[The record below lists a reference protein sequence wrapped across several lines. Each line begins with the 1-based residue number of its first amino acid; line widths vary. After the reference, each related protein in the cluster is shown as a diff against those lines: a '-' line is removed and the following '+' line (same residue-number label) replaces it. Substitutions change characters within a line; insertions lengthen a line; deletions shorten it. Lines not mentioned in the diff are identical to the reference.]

1 MNANNI
7 FDLHSELRNNEVVR
21 VELITGNSIIL
32 TAEDIL
38 NYGEEFTSLK
48 VTKELPAGTQRIII
62 NLKNVVVACTTRK
75 IKEKMK

>member
-7 FDLHSELRNNEVVR
+7 FDLHSELGVNEVVR
-21 VELITGNSIIL
+21 VELFTGNSIIL

-38 NYGEEFTSLK
+38 NYGDEFTSLK
-48 VTKELPAGTQRIII
+48 VTKKLPAGTQRIII
-62 NLKNVVVACTTRK
+62 NLNNVVVACTTRK